1 MLLDEDPATVS
12 QQTPLT
18 TTKSDNKQLIHH
30 TIGNF
35 NITPDKLAVSR
46 INESLSTLQQAR
58 ELRVREADSALKSTT
73 LLHLLFGVLTKQTE
87 LSRTLTT
94 LNNHHNETISS
105 HSSTVHASEIATLD
119 TQKFRI
125 AKTANDLEIESERLS
140 SQLADLQSRL
150 QELEQQ
156 GVEGGDNVKRGLVD
170 DEIGLKLKVYRGLG
184 IDIERDSEGGEYNK
198 AIVRNGKEGDV
209 HIVNM
214 DGKFSRFFYA
224 NYFWNTL

>member
-1 MLLDEDPATVS
+1 MLLDEDPAT
-12 QQTPLT
+12 
-18 TTKSDNKQLIHH
+18 LIHH

-58 ELRVREADSALKSTT
+58 ELRVREADSALK
-73 LLHLLFGVLTKQTE
+73 K
-87 LSRTLTT
+87 LSRTLTA
-94 LNNHHNETISS
+94 LNNHHNETLSS
-105 HSSTVHASEIATLD
+105 HSSTAHASEIATLD

-156 GVEGGDNVKRGLVD
+156 GVEGGDNVRRGLVD

-184 IDIERDSEGGEYNK
+184 IDIERDSAGGEYNK
-198 AIVRNGKEGDV
+198 AIVRNGKLGDV

>member
-1 MLLDEDPATVS
+1 M
-12 QQTPLT
+12 
-18 TTKSDNKQLIHH
+18 
-30 TIGNF
+30 
-35 NITPDKLAVSR
+35 
-46 INESLSTLQQAR
+46 
-58 ELRVREADSALKSTT
+58 
-73 LLHLLFGVLTKQTE
+73 QTE

-94 LNNHHNETISS
+94 LNNHHNETLSA
-105 HSSTVHASEIATLD
+105 HSSTAHASEIATLD

-156 GVEGGDNVKRGLVD
+156 GVEGGDNVRRGLVD

-184 IDIERDSEGGEYNK
+184 IDIERDGEGGEYNK
-198 AIVRNGKEGDV
+198 AIVRNGKLGDV

>member
-1 MLLDEDPATVS
+1 MLLDEDPAT
-12 QQTPLT
+12 
-18 TTKSDNKQLIHH
+18 LIHH

-35 NITPDKLAVSR
+35 NITP
-46 INESLSTLQQAR
+46 EQAR
-58 ELRVREADSALKSTT
+58 
-73 LLHLLFGVLTKQTE
+73 E

-94 LNNHHNETISS
+94 LNNHHNETVSS
-105 HSSTVHASEIATLD
+105 HSSTAHASEIATLD

-184 IDIERDSEGGEYNK
+184 IDIERDTEGGEYNK
-198 AIVRNGKEGDV
+198 AI
-209 HIVNM
+209 
-214 DGKFSRFFYA
+214 
-224 NYFWNTL
+224 

>member
-1 MLLDEDPATVS
+1 MLLDEDPAT
-12 QQTPLT
+12 
-18 TTKSDNKQLIHH
+18 LIHH

-58 ELRVREADSALKSTT
+58 ELRVREADSALK
-73 LLHLLFGVLTKQTE
+73 K

-94 LNNHHNETISS
+94 LNNHHNETLSA
-105 HSSTVHASEIATLD
+105 HSSTAHASEIATLD

-156 GVEGGDNVKRGLVD
+156 GVEGGDNVRRGLVD

-184 IDIERDSEGGEYNK
+184 IDIERDTEGGEYNK
-198 AIVRNGKEGDV
+198 AIVRNGKLGDV

>member
-1 MLLDEDPATVS
+1 MLLDEDPAT
-12 QQTPLT
+12 
-18 TTKSDNKQLIHH
+18 LIQH

-58 ELRVREADSALKSTT
+58 ELRIREADSALK
-73 LLHLLFGVLTKQTE
+73 K

-94 LNNHHNETISS
+94 LNNHHNETLSS
-105 HSSTVHASEIATLD
+105 HSATAHASEIATLD

-125 AKTANDLEIESERLS
+125 AKTANDLEIDSERLS

-156 GVEGGDNVKRGLVD
+156 GVEGGDNVRRGLVD

-184 IDIERDSEGGEYNK
+184 IDIERDNEGGEYNK
-198 AIVRNGKEGDV
+198 AIVRNGKLGDV

-214 DGKFSRFFYA
+214 DGKFSRFFCA
-224 NYFWNTL
+224 NYFWTTL